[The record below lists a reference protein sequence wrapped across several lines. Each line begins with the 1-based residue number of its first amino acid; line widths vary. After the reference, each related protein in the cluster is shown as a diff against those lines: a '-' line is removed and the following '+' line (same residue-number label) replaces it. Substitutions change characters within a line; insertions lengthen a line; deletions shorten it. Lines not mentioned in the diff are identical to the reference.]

1 MNKIVRRHFP
11 AERLPKDLRDEIG
24 DGRHVTITIEIE
36 EELGP
41 QKTAEKDWFSR
52 YERLRR
58 STFHSLEEVNEHV
71 RAMRDEWDDR
81 ER

>member
-11 AERLPKDLRDEIG
+11 AAKLPEELRDEIG
-24 DGRHVTITIEIE
+24 DGKQVTITIEIE
-36 EELGP
+36 EELDRP
-41 QKTAEKDWFSR
+41 NPAEKDWFSR